1 MEIRLDYSEK
11 LVYGINCK
19 IPSCLTEVNISPL
32 ILLVVRDLLAKSY
45 HLFSLP
51 AEGKLI
57 LIKWISR
64 ETMFDNL
71 SRLAVWLNIFSS
83 LIKHFLS
90 FLDWFIFLQ
99 DILLLSVQIWT
110 SSKHFF
116 VEKTNYFAALF
127 PPKI

>member
-99 DILLLSVQIWT
+99 DMLLLSVQIWT

>member
-57 LIKWISR
+57 LIK
-64 ETMFDNL
+64 
-71 SRLAVWLNIFSS
+71 
-83 LIKHFLS
+83 
-90 FLDWFIFLQ
+90 
-99 DILLLSVQIWT
+99 
-110 SSKHFF
+110 
-116 VEKTNYFAALF
+116 
-127 PPKI
+127 